1 MDASS
6 QIWFMPILV
15 WVAALVFAG
24 FAIWN
29 GPRPLSRGFIIDRL
43 LRYVFLFPLGMQ
55 SLWAFIGLVFF
66 PEEAAAVIGWMPS
79 PFQYEIGVANLG
91 LGLASIYAAFSSFQA
106 RVAAGIMAICFLLG
120 AGIGHVRDIMEAGNL
135 APGNAGPIMIT
146 DFLTPIAVVVLL
158 FAAVRKPKSSATIA
172 LEAELRVAR
181 KALRDYRSALDGFG
195 RD

>member
-1 MDASS
+1 MEVSS

-29 GPRPLSRGFIIDRL
+29 GPRPLARGFVIDRL

-55 SLWAFIGLVFF
+55 SLWAFIGHVFF
-66 PEEAAAVIGWMPS
+66 PEEAAAAIGWTPS

-106 RVAAGIMAICFLLG
+106 RVAAGIMAVGFLLG
-120 AGIGHVRDIMEAGNL
+120 AGIGHARDIMEAGNF

-146 DFLTPIAVVVLL
+146 DFLTSIAVVVLL

>member
-1 MDASS
+1 MDASA
-6 QIWFMPILV
+6 QIWFIPILV

-29 GPRPLSRGFIIDRL
+29 GPRPLSRGFVIDRL

-55 SLWAFIGLVFF
+55 SLWAFIGHVLY
-66 PEEAAAVIGWMPS
+66 PDQAAAVIGWTPS
-79 PFQYEIGVANLG
+79 PFQYEVGVANLG

-106 RVAAGIMAICFLLG
+106 RVAVGILAVCFLLG
-120 AGIGHVRDIMEAGNL
+120 AGIGHVRNIIEAGNF

-146 DFLTPIAVVVLL
+146 DFLTPIVLVVLL

>member
-1 MDASS
+1 MEASS

-24 FAIWN
+24 FAIWR

-55 SLWAFIGLVFF
+55 SLWAFIGHVFF
-66 PEEAAAVIGWMPS
+66 PEEAAAVIGWTPS

-106 RVAAGIMAICFLLG
+106 RVAAGIMAVCFLLG

-146 DFLTPIAVVVLL
+146 DFLTSIAVVVLL
-158 FAAVRKPKSSATIA
+158 FAVVRKPKSSATIA